1 MRKAVVYLRSSNDS
15 HDVAIDPQREELQ
28 RIAAARGLAIVRE
41 FVDVVQSAK
50 DEYRPAFQE
59 LRDEL
64 KRRTR
69 DWDTVLLLEPSRL
82 SRNQYVAHV
91 FTHDARQ
98 HGVTI
103 VYARMPESNPLV
115 DTIIVPLMHGF
126 AEYHSLESKQKGLA
140 GMSQNVKRGYRAG
153 GRAPAGY
160 RLKYE
165 PTGAIREGKPVTK
178 CKLERNS
185 DALAIGKYLRLR
197 AAGLPRR
204 AAKRQSGVTYKDTTL
219 IGMEWNALT
228 YAGCTVWNVH
238 AERQRG
244 RAIGGTKRRPRPQWV
259 INEGTHEALIT
270 REEAEALL
278 KHLEQKAQT
287 RRDRAP
293 EDYLLGGLL
302 RTPAG
307 KPWHGCRD
315 RGVRH
320 YRHNR
325 GCRVEA
331 EKIERGVVET
341 VRDALRAPQFVQA
354 LLEDARRMAAPEA
367 AVDAIKSAY
376 GRIETL
382 DRRIKSLMETL
393 PETTAK
399 RPLLQQIEQWEKER
413 EQIRASIIEEETQ
426 LAHSRAAG
434 EITER
439 HIVRMLDDLSA
450 NLAELPLEEQRDVLR
465 GFIEHVEIDPAT
477 LRGRICYQFTALE
490 SGGDKMAS
498 PRGFEPRLPP

>member
-1 MRKAVVYLRSSNDS
+1 MQKAALYLRSSKDR
-15 HDVAIDPQREELQ
+15 HDVSIDSQRDELK
-28 RIAAARGLAIVRE
+28 RVTAGRGLTITRE
-41 FVDVVQSAK
+41 FVDVVESAK
-50 DEYRPAFQE
+50 DEHRPAFQE
-59 LRDEL
+59 LRDAL
-64 KRRTR
+64 KQRKR

-126 AEYHSLESKQKGLA
+126 AEYHSWESKQKGLA
-140 GMSQNVKRGYRAG
+140 GMSENVRRGYRAG

-160 RLKYE
+160 RLRRE
-165 PTGAIREGKPVTK
+165 PTGAHRDGQPVMK
-178 CKLERNS
+178 SKLEL
-185 DALAIGKYLRLR
+185 DDGAPLVAKYLQLR
-197 AAGLPRR
+197 AAGVPRR
-204 AAKRQSGVTYKDTTL
+204 AAKRQSDIKHKDTTL
-219 IGMEWNALT
+219 IGMEWNALA

-244 RAIGGTKRRPRPQWV
+244 RAIGGTKRRPRSEWI

-270 REEAEALL
+270 HEEAEALL
-278 KHLEQKAQT
+278 QYLEQKAQT

-302 RTPAG
+302 RAPAG
-307 KPWHGCRD
+307 KPWYGCRD
-315 RGVRH
+315 RGVRF
-320 YRHNR
+320 YRLGR
-325 GCRVEA
+325 GKRVEA
-331 EKIERGVVET
+331 QKIEQGVVQT
-341 VRDALRAPQFVQA
+341 VRDALRSSQFVRA
-354 LLEDARRMAAPEA
+354 LLDDAHRMAAPDA
-367 AVDAIKSAY
+367 AVEAIKSAY
-376 GRIETL
+376 AQIETL
-382 DRRIKSLMETL
+382 DRRIGSLMATL

-399 RPLLQQIEQWEKER
+399 RPLLEQIERWETER
-413 EQIRASIIEEETQ
+413 EKLRASIVHEETR
-426 LAHSRAAG
+426 LARSRAATD
-434 EITER
+434 ITEG

-450 NLAELPLEEQRDVLR
+450 NLAELPLDEQRDVLR

-477 LRGRICYQFTALE
+477 LEGRICYHFSALC
-490 SGGDKMAS
+490 GDKVAS